1 MNRRQFLQ
9 VAGMGAVSTLLA
21 ACNSRSEGQAA
32 DTSEAE
38 EEVVEDTSEPTEPE
52 TQAEPEAQEEPEAP
66 QTAAGPLV
74 VYFSW
79 SGNTAGMATRIA
91 EATGGQLFELVPTG
105 PYPEDYDDCTE
116 EALAEQQADTLRP
129 YQGDVE
135 GWDAAS
141 VVYLGYPIWWMDLP
155 QITKKFIDD
164 HDWNG
169 KTVVPFS
176 TYYSSGWAGTP
187 QTIADTCSGATVAE
201 DLSLAQ
207 GDPPGAYDQ
216 IEGWIAGLAL

>member
-9 VAGMGAVSTLLA
+9 VAGMGVASAFLT

-32 DTSEAE
+32 DTSETE
-38 EEVVEDTSEPTEPE
+38 EEAVEDTIDP
-52 TQAEPEAQEEPEAP
+52 AEPEAQAEPEAP

-91 EATGGQLFELVPTG
+91 EATGGQIFELVPTE
-105 PYPEDYDDCTE
+105 PYLEDYDDCTE
-116 EALAEQQADTLRP
+116 EALAEQQAGTLRG

-155 QITKKFIDD
+155 QITKKFIAD

-187 QTIADTCSGATVAE
+187 QTIADTCAGATVAE
-201 DLSLAQ
+201 GLSLAQ
-207 GDPPGAYDQ
+207 GDLPGAYDQ
-216 IEGWIAGLAL
+216 IEGWISGLAL

>member
-1 MNRRQFLQ
+1 MGENMNRRQFLGMT
-9 VAGMGAVSTLLA
+9 GMGVMSTLLA
-21 ACNSRSEGQAA
+21 ACNSRSGNQTEE
-32 DTSEAE
+32 EAE
-38 EEVVEDTSEPTEPE
+38 AVEETV
-52 TQAEPEAQEEPEAP
+52 AQETTEPEAP
-66 QTAAGPLV
+66 ASSETPQEAVGPLV

-91 EATGGQLFELVPTG
+91 EITGGQLFELVPVD
-105 PYPEDYDDCTE
+105 PYPEVYNDCTD
-116 EALAEQQADTLRP
+116 EALAEQQAGTLRP

-155 QITKKFIDD
+155 QITKKFIAD

-187 QTIADTCSGATVAE
+187 QTIAETCAGATVA
-201 DLSLAQ
+201 DGLSLAQ
-207 GDPPGAYDQ
+207 GDLPGAYDQ
-216 IEGWIAGLAL
+216 IEGWITGLAL